1 MISIVASWIWN
12 LKSNSILQEKGKEK
26 EGGETKE
33 EKRQEEQEHHFS
45 NIPNKTQNSKE
56 PPSIIKIPITY
67 YVYSYLPYSTSCRS
81 QIEGKHSNDPI
92 HQTSI

>member
-45 NIPNKTQNSKE
+45 NIPIKHKIQKNPLQLSKFQLR
-56 PPSIIKIPITY
+56 ITCTRTY
-67 YVYSYLPYSTSCRS
+67 RTVHHV
-81 QIEGKHSNDPI
+81 EVK
-92 HQTSI
+92 